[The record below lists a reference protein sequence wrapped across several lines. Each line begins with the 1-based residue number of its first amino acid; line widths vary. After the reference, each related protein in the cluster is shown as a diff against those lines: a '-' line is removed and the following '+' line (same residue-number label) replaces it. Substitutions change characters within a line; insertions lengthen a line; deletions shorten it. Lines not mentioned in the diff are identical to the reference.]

1 MNHITV
7 RHSGDNV
14 LRRFY
19 CMRLLKEASL
29 YFISLASLSHLSA
42 LLLLFF
48 FFFFFEH
55 VT

>member
-1 MNHITV
+1 MFFDVSILSTT
-7 RHSGDNV
+7 
-14 LRRFY
+14 Y

-48 FFFFFEH
+48 YFFFFEH